1 MPTPA
6 EVKKA
11 LVSAGFVVYRTRGD
25 LVHVAERARENLI
38 MDAGIRVRA
47 SEPAVILMVRAQRS
61 DFPHEPE
68 GVMFEHARK
77 LAKIA
82 IERGY
87 VEVGTQI
94 TPLPDPNDE
103 SHTLDSWFEVSYEK
117 RVADLEQAMTEV
129 AFALSIE
136 KAASR
141 T

>member
-11 LVSAGFVVYRTRGD
+11 LVSSGFVVYRTRGD

-47 SEPAVILMVRAQRS
+47 SEPAVILMVRAQRI
-61 DFPHEPE
+61 DFPHAPEPA
-68 GVMFEHARK
+68 MFDHARE
-77 LAKIA
+77 LGQALIA
-82 IERGY
+82 RGY

-103 SHTLDSWFEVSYEK
+103 THTLDSWFEVSYEK
-117 RVADLEQAMTEV
+117 QVNDLDEAMAEV
-129 AFALSIE
+129 GFALSVE
-136 KAASR
+136 KVASR
-141 T
+141 A

>member
-11 LVSAGFVVYRTRGD
+11 LVASGFVVYRTRGD

-61 DFPHEPE
+61 DFPQAP
-68 GVMFEHARK
+68 EHAMFDHARV
-77 LAKIA
+77 LGQVVIA
-82 IERGY
+82 RGY
-87 VEVGTQI
+87 AEIGTQI

-103 SHTLDSWFEVSYEK
+103 THTLDSWFEVAYEK
-117 RVADLEQAMTEV
+117 RVNDLDEAMAEV
-129 AFALSIE
+129 GFALSVE
-136 KAASR
+136 KVASR
-141 T
+141 A

>member
-6 EVKKA
+6 DVKKA

-25 LVHVAERARENLI
+25 IVHVAERARENLI

-47 SEPAVILMVRAQRS
+47 SEPAVILMVRAQRC
-61 DFPHEPE
+61 DFPHERE
-68 GVMFEHARK
+68 DVMFDHARK
-77 LAKIA
+77 LARLA
-82 IERGY
+82 VERGY

-103 SHTLDSWFEVSYEK
+103 RRTLDSWFEVLYEK
-117 RVADLEQAMTEV
+117 PVPDLEQAMTEV
-129 AFALSIE
+129 AFVLSIE

-141 T
+141 A